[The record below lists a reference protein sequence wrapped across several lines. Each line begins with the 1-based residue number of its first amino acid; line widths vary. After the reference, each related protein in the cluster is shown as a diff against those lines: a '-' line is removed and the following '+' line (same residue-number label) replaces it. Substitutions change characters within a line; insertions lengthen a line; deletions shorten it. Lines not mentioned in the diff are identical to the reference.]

1 MAELSTIARPYAE
14 AAFELAHQ
22 ESALGAWSQM
32 LRFAATIVGDERV
45 AAALDNPRLDAG
57 AKESLLLSIAG
68 DRFDAQARSFIH
80 VLVDADRV
88 ALLPQIA
95 AQFDALKDEAE
106 ATAKA
111 TIESA
116 FELTEAQ
123 VAELKAALEKR
134 FGKKMETTRHRQ
146 PRADRRGA
154 RDGRRCGD
162 RRVGAGEAR
171 RDVDAASRL
180 MTGNTSCN

>member
-14 AAFELAHQ
+14 AAFDLARQ

-32 LRFAATIVGDERV
+32 LRFGATIVADERV

-68 DRFDAQARSFIH
+68 DRFDAQARNFIR
-80 VLVDADRV
+80 VLVDADRI
-88 ALLPQIA
+88 AMLPQIA
-95 AQFDALKDEAE
+95 AQFDALKDAAE

-116 FELTEAQ
+116 FDLTEAQ
-123 VAELKAALEKR
+123 VAGLKAALEKR
-134 FGKKMETTRHRQ
+134 FGKKIETSVSVN
-146 PRADRRGA
+146 PALIGGA
-154 RDGRRCGD
+154 RVTVGDAVIDGS
-162 RRVGAGEAR
+162 VQAR
-171 RDVDAASRL
+171 LDAMSTQLRA
-180 MTGNTSCN
+180 

>member
-14 AAFELAHQ
+14 AAFEIARQ

-32 LRFAATIVGDERV
+32 LRFGATIVADERV

-68 DRFDAQARSFIH
+68 DRFDAQARNFIR

-88 ALLPQIA
+88 AMLPQIA
-95 AQFDALKDEAE
+95 AQFDALKDAAE

-116 FELTEAQ
+116 FELTDAQ
-123 VAELKAALEKR
+123 VAGLKAALEKR
-134 FGKKMETTRHRQ
+134 FGKRIETSVSVN
-146 PRADRRGA
+146 PALIGGA
-154 RDGRRCGD
+154 RVTVGDAVIDGS
-162 RRVGAGEAR
+162 VQAR
-171 RDVDAASRL
+171 LDAMSTQLRA
-180 MTGNTSCN
+180 